1 MPEIGSLL
9 RICAIR
15 KLTHGKECDMKHNIQ
30 HGIVVFLTC
39 LTALLLGVIGGNSAA
54 NEVFKWT
61 DENGVVHFGDRP
73 PEGQKT
79 QIIDIPQ
86 ASSSNNAWATPSP
99 DDAQPGSDSSAA
111 DATKLPGEEEEA
123 PMSLADQRRE
133 QIATDR
139 KERREE
145 REETERMCAKHRQR
159 LTQMEPARRVFYTD
173 ETGQS
178 VRMDDDVRMDLI
190 AEDKAFIA
198 ENCK

>member
-1 MPEIGSLL
+1 
-9 RICAIR
+9 
-15 KLTHGKECDMKHNIQ
+15 MKHNKQ
-30 HGIVVFLTC
+30 HGIVVFLIC
-39 LTALLLGVIGGNSAA
+39 MTALLLGVISGNAVA

-86 ASSSNNAWATPSP
+86 AHTRANPSP

-111 DATKLPGEEEEA
+111 DATSLPGEEEAA
-123 PMSLADQRRE
+123 PLSLADQRRE

-139 KERREE
+139 QEKREA

-178 VRMDDDVRMDLI
+178 VRMDDDVRMGLI

-198 ENCK
+198 ENCN

>member
-1 MPEIGSLL
+1 
-9 RICAIR
+9 
-15 KLTHGKECDMKHNIQ
+15 MKQNIQ
-30 HGIVVFLTC
+30 HRIVVFLTC
-39 LTALLLGVIGGNSAA
+39 TAAILLSVIGGNTIAD
-54 NEVFKWT
+54 EVFKWT

-86 ASSSNNAWATPSP
+86 APRSGNAGANSSP

-111 DATKLPGEEEEA
+111 DATSLPGEEEAA
-123 PMSLADQRRE
+123 PLSLADQRRE

-139 KERREE
+139 QEKREA

-178 VRMDDDVRMDLI
+178 VRMDDDVRMGLI

-198 ENCK
+198 ENCN

>member
-1 MPEIGSLL
+1 
-9 RICAIR
+9 
-15 KLTHGKECDMKHNIQ
+15 MKHNKQ
-30 HGIVVFLTC
+30 HGIVALLIC
-39 LTALLLGVIGGNSAA
+39 MTALLLGVISGNAVA

-79 QIIDIPQ
+79 QTIDIPQ
-86 ASSSNNAWATPSP
+86 APRSSNTRANPSP

-111 DATKLPGEEEEA
+111 NATSLPGEEEAA
-123 PMSLADQRRE
+123 PLSLADQRRE

-139 KERREE
+139 QEKREA

-198 ENCK
+198 ENCN